1 MIDERFVILGVFI
14 FFLGSI
20 GYFKE
25 TILGKVKPN
34 KVTWF
39 LWSLAP
45 LIAFFAQIK
54 QGVGI
59 QSLLTFIV
67 AFIPLIIFL
76 ASFVNKK
83 SYWKIEKLDIICGSL
98 SVLGLILWQITQV
111 GNIAILLSIVADFLA
126 AFPTVIKS
134 YKEPETENYVIY
146 FTNAIA
152 ALVTLLTIKVW
163 SFEQFAFPLYIFL
176 ITLLIAVLLKF
187 KIVMLFAKK

>member
-76 ASFVNKK
+76 ASF
-83 SYWKIEKLDIICGSL
+83 
-98 SVLGLILWQITQV
+98 
-111 GNIAILLSIVADFLA
+111 
-126 AFPTVIKS
+126 PTVIKS

-187 KIVMLFAKK
+187 KIGMLFAKK